1 MSFSDLSELLGNMGV
16 TTRTGPLRRCHNC
29 GEYMMRGSSSCA
41 CNNCPIR
48 HRIHQINNRPL
59 TREQELMK
67 MLRIQTLLLGLIISK
82 TGKCIGYVD
91 NRGNIKHCD
100 ASSAVGPYRIFIKP
114 TIDAIPY
121 AGTGEFKHARI
132 LGQCVDVHGK
142 TIAEIVRKNNSNHI
156 TLTKN
161 SRAPVIA
168 TILPGVKNSEQSS
181 DDLDQ
186 LILESKALIENT
198 KTL

>member
-29 GEYMMRGSSSCA
+29 GEYIMRGSPACA

-48 HRIHQINNRPL
+48 QKIHQINNRPL

-82 TGKCIGYVD
+82 SGKCIGYVD

-100 ASSAVGPYRIFIKP
+100 ASSAVGPYRIYIKP
-114 TIDAIPY
+114 TSDAIPY
-121 AGTGEFKHARI
+121 AGTGEFKDARI
-132 LGQCVDVHGK
+132 LGQCVDVKGK
-142 TIAEIVRKNNSNHI
+142 TIAEILRKNNSNHI
-156 TLTKN
+156 ALTKK

-168 TILPGVKNSEQSS
+168 MVLPGVKQSKE

-186 LILESKALIENT
+186 LIRESKALIENA
-198 KTL
+198 KSL

>member
-16 TTRTGPLRRCHNC
+16 TTRTGPLRRCNNC
-29 GEYMMRGSSSCA
+29 GEYIMRDSPSCA

-48 HRIHQINNRPL
+48 QKIHQINKRPL

-82 TGKCIGYVD
+82 SGKCIGYVD

-100 ASSAVGPYRIFIKP
+100 ASSAVGPYWIYIKP
-114 TIDAIPY
+114 TSDAIPY
-121 AGTGEFKHARI
+121 AGTGEFKYART
-132 LGQCVDVHGK
+132 LGQCVDVKGK

-156 TLTKN
+156 ALTKK

-168 TILPGVKNSEQSS
+168 MVLPGLKQSKE

-186 LILESKALIENT
+186 LIRESKALIENA
-198 KTL
+198 KSL